1 MSYLCVDG
9 GQTKTAVFV
18 LDEGGAPIHAWR
30 AAPLTT
36 PHKPGAA
43 DALRLTVRGIAYE
56 LRRRLGGSGHAL
68 PEAACFSL
76 TGYLDGDGLVPP
88 LVREEMGSVVPEVQE
103 VHVIPDYVGNWA
115 AATRGEPGIVVI
127 SGGGAVAY
135 GRAAS
140 GRSLRVGG
148 LGHLLGDEGSGFW
161 IGLEATKAA
170 LGSWSG
176 LSPKTAL
183 EERLMR
189 FFGASSDA
197 QVVRKVYSGAVSE
210 AQIAGLVP
218 LVVELA
224 DKGDAV
230 AEGILDRAALHLA
243 GFAGAVR
250 ERLGA
255 LPVYPSGG
263 VFEAPTM
270 RERFDGVLA
279 RTGRAA
285 EAVVGTDPVQGAL
298 LVAKGEILR

>member
-1 MSYLCVDG
+1 VSYLCVDG

-18 LDEGGAPIHAWR
+18 LNDDGVPICAWR
-30 AAPLTT
+30 TAPLTT

-56 LRRRLGGSGHAL
+56 LRRKLGGVEGAL

-88 LVREEMGSVVPEVQE
+88 LLREEMGSIVPEVRK
-103 VHVIPDYVGNWA
+103 VYVVPDYVGNWA

-135 GRAAS
+135 GRDAS
-140 GRSLRVGG
+140 GCSLRVGG

-170 LGSWSG
+170 LGSLSG
-176 LSPKTAL
+176 LAPKTAL

-189 FFGASSDA
+189 RFGASSDA
-197 QVVRKVYSGAVSE
+197 QVVRKVYSGTVSE
-210 AQIAGLVP
+210 AEIAGLVP

-224 DKGDAV
+224 GGGDAV
-230 AEGILDRAALHLA
+230 AEDILDRAALHLA
-243 GFAGAVR
+243 GLAGAVR

-263 VFEAPTM
+263 VFEAGTM
-270 RERFDGVLA
+270 RERFDRALA
-279 RTGRAA
+279 KTVCVA
-285 EAVVGTDPVQGAL
+285 EAPVCTDPVQGAL
-298 LVAKGEILR
+298 LVAKGGIP